1 METVH
6 LSIVNGFINQ
16 LLGDS
21 STLYQMQSKSRI
33 HNKSPPPSN
42 MVATISKLSGHG
54 IEIHRTRMGNR
65 AFCLIMLLHQLSVIE
80 RVLMLTETG
89 QWKTIHQHTSFLQWL
104 VDSTADHFVLERMQL
119 GPIVTIPKAGQ
130 STCKPLRTILTI
142 GGSHYLFCC
151 YQLIFCSSVL
161 SIYCIFCLWR
171 WCSKSCNSLCKD
183 FHSVMSGVSASG
195 LLAFETVCRISS
207 SSSCLVVPRA
217 FWWTTFS
224 SWSSFLLWGC
234 ATDAKSEPW

>member
-1 METVH
+1 
-6 LSIVNGFINQ
+6 
-16 LLGDS
+16 
-21 STLYQMQSKSRI
+21 
-33 HNKSPPPSN
+33 
-42 MVATISKLSGHG
+42 
-54 IEIHRTRMGNR
+54 
-65 AFCLIMLLHQLSVIE
+65 
-80 RVLMLTETG
+80 
-89 QWKTIHQHTSFLQWL
+89 
-104 VDSTADHFVLERMQL
+104 MQL

-142 GGSHYLFCC
+142 GGSHYLVCC
-151 YQLIFCSSVL
+151 YHLIFFSSVL

-171 WCSKSCNSLCKD
+171 WCSKSCNLLCKD

-195 LLAFETVCRISS
+195 LLAFETVCRILS

-234 ATDAKSEPW
+234 ATDAKSEPWEFGRATKYMTHTLWLRTGSSHSLLCGLMTKPWNPIPYIKNNIYIYIKTLPCDCNFQRQHVKSSSIAT